1 MKNNQIELKKNK
13 NIIIENKSMYEF
25 NNGLIQVEH
34 RNSHWN
40 DRSEEIFQMATW
52 SAKVM
57 KNSKERLINVED
69 R

>member
-1 MKNNQIELKKNK
+1 MELKKNK
-13 NIIIENKSMYEF
+13 NIIIENKSTYEF

-34 RNSHWN
+34 GNSHRN

-52 SAKVM
+52 STKVM
-57 KNSKERLINVED
+57 KNSKERLVNVED